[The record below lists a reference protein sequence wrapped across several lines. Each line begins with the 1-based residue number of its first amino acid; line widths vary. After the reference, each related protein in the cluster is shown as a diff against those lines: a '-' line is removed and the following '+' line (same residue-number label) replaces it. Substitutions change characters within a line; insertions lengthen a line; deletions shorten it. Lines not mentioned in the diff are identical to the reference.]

1 MAVKIAPSMRQQF
14 EDANGNP
21 YVGGKLFTYAAGSST
36 KQPTY
41 TDSTGST
48 ANTNPIILDAA
59 GRTPFGVWLTAGLN
73 YKFVLA
79 LSTDT
84 DPPTS
89 PIFTEDVVS
98 GVNDS
103 ATTTSQWIASG
114 ATPTYINTTQFTLV
128 GDKTA
133 DFHVGRRLKFTVT
146 AGTVY
151 GLITVSAYTTLTT
164 ITVVMDS
171 GALDSGLSA
180 VELSILTAT
189 APSLPKLS
197 SANLTAI
204 GVQPLDATLTAL
216 AGLATG
222 ADKLAYSTGADTFAE
237 TAFTSFARTLLD
249 DADAATAR
257 TTLGLPALLNQN
269 YGSDGAT
276 KITTNTTAGVDFNTH
291 TSAGVYNFDA
301 TSSANA
307 PVTGLVWIFLEVF
320 RHSNLAAGSEHTVQI
335 AHDMN
340 VGTLPRSWTRR
351 QVAGTWSAWQ
361 LTTPVAPGY
370 APIYACR
377 AWVNFNGTG
386 TVAIRAAGNVGS
398 ITDNGVGDYTVN
410 FTTAMPDAN
419 YAVSGWGT
427 DGVFLGV
434 RSTTAPTASAVRL
447 DSRGHDGVGYD
458 VVYASVVIAR

>member
-14 EDANGNP
+14 EDGNGNP

-36 KQPTY
+36 KQATY

-59 GRTPFGVWLTAGLN
+59 GRTPSGVWLTDGLT

-79 LSTDT
+79 PSTDT
-84 DPPTS
+84 DPPAS

-98 GVNDS
+98 GVNDT
-103 ATTTSQWIASG
+103 ATATSQWKSSG
-114 ATPTYINTTQFTLV
+114 STPTYINTTQFTLV

-151 GLITVSAYTTLTT
+151 GLITESAYTTLTT
-164 ITVVMDS
+164 VTVVMDS

-216 AGLATG
+216 AGVATG
-222 ADKLAYSTGADTFAE
+222 ADKLPYFTGVDAAAQTTI
-237 TAFTSFARTLLD
+237 TAFTRTLLD
-249 DADAATAR
+249 DIDDITAR
-257 TTLGLPALLNQN
+257 ATLGL
-269 YGSDGAT
+269 
-276 KITTNTTAGVDFNTH
+276 TTGTAAGNVPLVGT
-291 TSAGVYNFDA
+291 TSATETLAGLA
-301 TSSANA
+301 ELASSAEAIAGTVDTVAITPLKMRNA
-307 PVTGLVWIFLEVF
+307 L
-320 RHSNLAAGSEHTVQI
+320 NAAGT
-335 AHDMN
+335 
-340 VGTLPRSWTRR
+340 
-351 QVAGTWSAWQ
+351 
-361 LTTPVAPGY
+361 

-377 AWVNFNGTG
+377 AWVKFDGAGT
-386 TVAIRAAGNVGS
+386 IIAAGNVTS
-398 ITDNGVGDYTVN
+398 VTRNAAGDFTVN

-419 YAVSGWGT
+419 YAVAASGKFDSGASNVDT
-427 DGVFLGV
+427 PICGPFRGPGAAGSVRVVSIMKADTLSPYDGDEFNVAIF
-434 RSTTAPTASAVRL
+434 R
-447 DSRGHDGVGYD
+447 
-458 VVYASVVIAR
+458 